1 MRMTSSTKARLER
14 LENSLSNPTFGSTFV
29 RSIRYKVFKIG
40 GLASPNV
47 LENIG
52 RNIAFHDPRS
62 TVPLETENTTKFI
75 DVIKAA

>member
-1 MRMTSSTKARLER
+1 MRMTSSTKVRLER
-14 LENSLSNPTFGSTFV
+14 LIKQFIKPNVWQYFV

-52 RNIAFHDPRS
+52 WNIAFHDPRS
-62 TVPLETENTTKFI
+62 TVPLET
-75 DVIKAA
+75 